1 MKFWCASSRR
11 VTLSAKLDT
20 KSNGSL
26 SSCASYET
34 VSSIPIQKSDSGY
47 SEITYSYLE
56 QILVVERTHHENL
69 KKYIIKYS
77 RPLRRYLNPSEIVDL
92 FQNIEKVSSE
102 FYNIKIL
109 QISFRFLQYRNQL
122 FVNLMNMINQFQ

>member
-11 VTLSAKLDT
+11 VSLSAKLDT
-20 KSNGSL
+20 KSNDSL

-34 VSSIPIQKSDSGY
+34 ISSIPIQKSDSGY
-47 SEITYSYLE
+47 SEISSTKRTYSYLE

-92 FQNIEKVSSE
+92 FQNIEKVSS
-102 FYNIKIL
+102 L
-109 QISFRFLQYRNQL
+109 
-122 FVNLMNMINQFQ
+122 

>member
-11 VTLSAKLDT
+11 VSLSAKLDT
-20 KSNGSL
+20 KSNDSL

-34 VSSIPIQKSDSGY
+34 ISSIPIQKSDSGY

-92 FQNIEKVSSE
+92 FQNIEKVSS
-102 FYNIKIL
+102 L
-109 QISFRFLQYRNQL
+109 
-122 FVNLMNMINQFQ
+122 